1 VGRGQEVLA
10 PALAPRV
17 PRIPAARAVASGIW
31 IGKHDG
37 APTLLSKGL
46 LDAAFTLNRPFLSNS
61 HAAASRFVVYR

>member
-10 PALAPRV
+10 PALAPRG

-46 LDAAFTLNRPFLSNS
+46 LDAAFTQPSLS
-61 HAAASRFVVYR
+61 F